1 MINDIFVDIKER
13 MSKAFDHYRQE
24 VSTVRTGRASSDIL
38 DLIKVDYYGI
48 MTPLTNMA
56 HVSVPEAQL
65 IVVQPFDPTSLESI
79 ERSILNSDVGLTP
92 NNDGNVIRLNIP
104 ALTEERRKEF
114 IKVVHK
120 MIEDGRVSMRNIRRD
135 VNDHLKKMEKDGELS
150 EDNLKRA
157 LANVQETTDE
167 FINALSKLV
176 IGTNMESNNENNYF
190 PPKNK
195 CQNYFIKCPCSARI

>member
-1 MINDIFVDIKER
+1 MINDVFMDIKER
-13 MSKAFDHYRQE
+13 MTKAVDHCRQE
-24 VSTVRTGRASSDIL
+24 VSTVRTGRASSNIL
-38 DLIKVDYYGI
+38 DLIKVDYYGT

-79 ERSILNSDVGLTP
+79 ERAILSSDVGLTP

-104 ALTEERRKEF
+104 SLTEERRKEF

-120 MIEDGRVSMRNIRRD
+120 MIEDGRVSIRNIRRD

-167 FINALSKLV
+167 FIKELNDLQEMKEKEL
-176 IGTNMESNNENNYF
+176 MM
-190 PPKNK
+190 
-195 CQNYFIKCPCSARI
+195 

>member
-1 MINDIFVDIKER
+1 MINDVFMDIKEK
-13 MSKAFDHYRQE
+13 MTKAVDHCREE
-24 VSTVRTGRASSDIL
+24 VSTVRTGRASSNIL
-38 DLIKVDYYGI
+38 DLIKVDYYGT

-79 ERSILNSDVGLTP
+79 ERAILSSDVGLTP

-120 MIEDGRVSMRNIRRD
+120 MIEDGRVSIRNNRRET
-135 VNDHLKKMEKDGELS
+135 NDHLKKMEKEGGLS

-157 LANVQETTDE
+157 LDNVQETTDE
-167 FINALSKLV
+167 FIKELNDLQEMKEKELM
-176 IGTNMESNNENNYF
+176 T
-190 PPKNK
+190 
-195 CQNYFIKCPCSARI
+195 

>member
-1 MINDIFVDIKER
+1 MINDIFVDIKDR
-13 MSKAFDHYRQE
+13 MSRAVDHYRQE
-24 VSTVRTGRASSDIL
+24 VSTVRTGRASSNIL
-38 DLIKVDYYGI
+38 DLIKVDYYGT

-79 ERSILNSDVGLTP
+79 ERAISNSDVGLTP

-114 IKVVHK
+114 VKIVHK
-120 MIEDGRVSMRNIRRD
+120 MIEDGRVAIRNIRRD

-157 LANVQETTDE
+157 LDNVQETTDE
-167 FINALSKLV
+167 FIKELNALQEMKEKELM
-176 IGTNMESNNENNYF
+176 I
-190 PPKNK
+190 
-195 CQNYFIKCPCSARI
+195 

>member
-13 MSKAFDHYRQE
+13 MAKAVDHYRQE
-24 VSTVRTGRASSDIL
+24 VSTVRTGRASSNIL
-38 DLIKVDYYGI
+38 DLIKVDYYGT

-56 HVSVPEAQL
+56 HISVPEAQL

-79 ERSILNSDVGLTP
+79 ERAILGSDVGLTP

-114 IKVVHK
+114 IKIVHK
-120 MIEDGRVSMRNIRRD
+120 MIEDGRVSVRNNRRD
-135 VNDHLKKMEKDGELS
+135 ANDHLKKMEKDGKLS

-157 LANVQETTDE
+157 LDNVQETTD
-167 FINALSKLV
+167 L
-176 IGTNMESNNENNYF
+176 
-190 PPKNK
+190 
-195 CQNYFIKCPCSARI
+195 FIKELNDLQEMKEKELMI

>member
-1 MINDIFVDIKER
+1 MINDVFMDIKER
-13 MSKAFDHYRQE
+13 MTKAIDHCRQE
-24 VSTVRTGRASSDIL
+24 VSTVRTGRASSNIL
-38 DLIKVDYYGI
+38 DLIKVDYYGT

-79 ERSILNSDVGLTP
+79 ERAILSSDVGLIP

-104 ALTEERRKEF
+104 SLTEERRKEF

-120 MIEDGRVSMRNIRRD
+120 MIEDGRVSIRNIRRD
-135 VNDHLKKMEKDGELS
+135 LNDHLKKMEKDGELS

-157 LANVQETTDE
+157 LDNVQETTD
-167 FINALSKLV
+167 
-176 IGTNMESNNENNYF
+176 G
-190 PPKNK
+190 
-195 CQNYFIKCPCSARI
+195 FIKELNDLQEIKEKELMI

>member
-1 MINDIFVDIKER
+1 MINDVFMDIKER
-13 MSKAFDHYRQE
+13 MTKAVDHCRQE
-24 VSTVRTGRASSDIL
+24 VSTVRTGRASSNIL
-38 DLIKVDYYGI
+38 DLIKVDYYGT

-79 ERSILNSDVGLTP
+79 ERAILSSDVGLTP

-104 ALTEERRKEF
+104 TLTEERRKEF

-120 MIEDGRVSMRNIRRD
+120 IIEDGRVSIRNIRRD

-157 LANVQETTDE
+157 LDNVQETTDG
-167 FINALSKLV
+167 FIKELNALQEMKEKELM
-176 IGTNMESNNENNYF
+176 I
-190 PPKNK
+190 
-195 CQNYFIKCPCSARI
+195 

>member
-167 FINALSKLV
+167 FIKELNDLQEMKEKEL
-176 IGTNMESNNENNYF
+176 MM
-190 PPKNK
+190 
-195 CQNYFIKCPCSARI
+195 

>member
-1 MINDIFVDIKER
+1 MINDIFVDIKDR
-13 MSKAFDHYRQE
+13 MTKAVDHYRQE
-24 VSTVRTGRASSDIL
+24 VSTVRTGRASSNIL
-38 DLIKVDYYGI
+38 DLIKVDYYGT

-56 HVSVPEAQL
+56 HISVPEAQL

-79 ERSILNSDVGLTP
+79 ERAILNSDVGLTP

-114 IKVVHK
+114 VKVVHK
-120 MIEDGRVSMRNIRRD
+120 MIEDGRVAIRNIRRD

-157 LANVQETTDE
+157 LDNVQETTDE
-167 FINALSKLV
+167 FIKELNALQEMKEKELM
-176 IGTNMESNNENNYF
+176 I
-190 PPKNK
+190 
-195 CQNYFIKCPCSARI
+195 

>member
-13 MSKAFDHYRQE
+13 MAKAVDHYRQE
-24 VSTVRTGRASSDIL
+24 VSTVRTGRASSNIL

-65 IVVQPFDPTSLESI
+65 IVVQPFDPTSLEPI
-79 ERSILNSDVGLTP
+79 ERAILNSDVGLTP
-92 NNDGNVIRLNIP
+92 NNDGNIIRLNIP

-120 MIEDGRVSMRNIRRD
+120 MIEDGRMSIRNIRRD
-135 VNDHLKKMEKDGELS
+135 VNDHLKKMEKDGEVS

-157 LANVQETTDE
+157 LDNVQETTDE
-167 FINALSKLV
+167 FIKELNDLQEMKEKELM
-176 IGTNMESNNENNYF
+176 I
-190 PPKNK
+190 
-195 CQNYFIKCPCSARI
+195 

>member
-1 MINDIFVDIKER
+1 MINDVFMDIKER
-13 MSKAFDHYRQE
+13 MTKAVDHCRQE
-24 VSTVRTGRASSDIL
+24 VSTVRTGRASSNIL
-38 DLIKVDYYGI
+38 DLIKVDYYGT

-79 ERSILNSDVGLTP
+79 ERAILSSDVGLTP

-104 ALTEERRKEF
+104 SLTEERRKEF

-120 MIEDGRVSMRNIRRD
+120 MIEDGRVSIRNNRRET
-135 VNDHLKKMEKDGELS
+135 NDHLKKMEKEGELS

-157 LANVQETTDE
+157 LDNVQETTDE
-167 FINALSKLV
+167 FIKELNDLQEMKEKEL
-176 IGTNMESNNENNYF
+176 MM
-190 PPKNK
+190 
-195 CQNYFIKCPCSARI
+195 